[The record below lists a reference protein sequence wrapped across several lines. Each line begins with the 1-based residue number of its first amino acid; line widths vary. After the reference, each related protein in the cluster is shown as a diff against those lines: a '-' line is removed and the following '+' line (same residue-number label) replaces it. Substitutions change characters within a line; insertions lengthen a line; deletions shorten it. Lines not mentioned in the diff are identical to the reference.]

1 MTALD
6 RSIAPYFRPPV
17 TLARTRPVLNDRG
30 SPRLLL
36 SSACRRPS
44 TLRAWVDEHAAL
56 VRETATRAG
65 AVVLRGFDG
74 LGPADFEAVATRI
87 AGKLDRRDAEDAL
100 FRAQSALDVAPFGVG
115 SVRAAPPRFVFL
127 WTARPADAGGFTTL
141 ADARKVLADLDRK
154 LVAPLLEEGLR
165 VRREV
170 SDARDGRR
178 LADAS
183 AATPETRQPSV
194 RWHPETGEK
203 GFVNVLPAL
212 ARSAADFASRPT
224 GRRAATEG
232 SEGSWEGAPRGFT
245 PRGGGSGDRP
255 SGELARRARRPAWAR
270 WIGAPEEAPEVRLG
284 DGRRLAPEVVEHV
297 RDVVERHT
305 TTHFAHPGDILVVDA
320 YASLIGRRAY
330 RGPRDVRWLRSS
342 P

>member
-6 RSIAPYFRPPV
+6 RSIAPYFRPV
-17 TLARTRPVLNDRG
+17 TLARTGPVLNDRG

-74 LGPADFEAVATRI
+74 LGAADFEAVATRI

-100 FRAQSALDVAPFGVG
+100 LRAPSALDVAPFGVG
-115 SVRAAPPRFVFL
+115 SLRAAPPRFVFL
-127 WTARPADAGGFTTL
+127 WTARPADSGGFTTL

-212 ARSAADFASRPT
+212 VRM
-224 GRRAATEG
+224 
-232 SEGSWEGAPRGFT
+232 
-245 PRGGGSGDRP
+245 
-255 SGELARRARRPAWAR
+255 ARRPAWAR

-284 DGRRLAPEVVEHV
+284 DGRWLAPEVVEHV
-297 RDVVERHT
+297 RDVVARHT